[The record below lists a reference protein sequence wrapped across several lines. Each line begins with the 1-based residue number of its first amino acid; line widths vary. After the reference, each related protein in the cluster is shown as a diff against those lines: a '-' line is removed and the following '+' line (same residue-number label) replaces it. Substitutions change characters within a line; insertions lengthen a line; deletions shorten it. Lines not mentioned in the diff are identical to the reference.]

1 MACRHLAAHHAKCDG
16 AFTVD
21 ASRVT
26 FGAGSLPEIG
36 DRARS
41 LGMRRVALITDARLR
56 ALPWF
61 DEVASSLAAA
71 GLDTAVFD
79 GVAIEPTDA
88 SLDDAIRFARDARPD
103 GFVSLGGGSVI
114 DTAKIAALLSTY
126 PAPLR
131 TYVNAP
137 VGEGRAVP
145 GPLAP
150 HIACPTTSGT
160 GSEVTG
166 IAIFDDLALHAKTGI
181 ASPRLRPSEAIVD
194 PRTTSTLPANVVAA
208 SGMDVLCHAIESFTA
223 RRYTQRTAP
232 SSPTLRPMSQGANPW
247 SDLGCREAIR
257 IANAYL
263 ARAVADANDV
273 EAREQMMW
281 AATLAGI
288 AFGNA
293 GVHAPHAMAYAIAG
307 IVHESAMGIEGATA
321 DRTAAADGASRG
333 TAGDGATR
341 GTAGDGATRGIAGG
355 GASRGIAGAGASRGI
370 AGAGA
375 SRGIAGDGASR
386 GISGHARAG
395 DRARLH
401 FAPAGYPS
409 APIVPHGIAVG
420 IGAPAVF
427 RAFATFA
434 PERHLEAAALL
445 GADTRG
451 ASPEDAGDLLAR
463 AVIRLSRAIGLP
475 DGTGGVGYTRD
486 DTADLVAGTLP
497 QQRLLA
503 NAPCEVDRECLDQL
517 FDSALRYGEI

>member
-1 MACRHLAAHHAKCDG
+1 MSCRHVAAHHAGCDS

-26 FGAGSLPEIG
+26 FGTGSLPEVG
-36 DRARS
+36 DRARA

-61 DEVASSLAAA
+61 AEVASSLAAA
-71 GLDTAVFD
+71 GLDVAVFD

-88 SLDDAIRFARDARPD
+88 SLDDAVRFARDARPD

-114 DTAKIAALLSTY
+114 DTAKIAALLHAH

-166 IAIFDDLALHAKTGI
+166 IAIFDDLALHAKTGV
-181 ASPRLRPSEAIVD
+181 ASPRLRPTEAIVD
-194 PRTTSTLPANVVAA
+194 PRTTATLPANVVAA

-223 RRYTQRTAP
+223 RRFTQRAAP
-232 SSPTLRPMSQGANPW
+232 AAPTSRPMSQGANPW
-247 SDLGCREAIR
+247 SDLGCREALR
-257 IANAYL
+257 IASAYL
-263 ARAVADANDV
+263 VRAVADESDR

-293 GVHAPHAMAYAIAG
+293 GVHAPHAMAYAVAG
-307 IVHESAMGIEGATA
+307 LVHESAVRGDLAEPGAHA
-321 DRTAAADGASRG
+321 SAPQGDRPGAHASSSH
-333 TAGDGATR
+333 
-341 GTAGDGATRGIAGG
+341 G
-355 GASRGIAGAGASRGI
+355 GA
-370 AGAGA
+370 
-375 SRGIAGDGASR
+375 
-386 GISGHARAG
+386 RAE
-395 DRARLH
+395 RLR
-401 FAPAGYPS
+401 FSPAGYPS
-409 APIVPHGIAVG
+409 GPIVPHGIAVG
-420 IGAPAVF
+420 VSAPAVF

-434 PERHLEAAALL
+434 PERHLDVASLL
-445 GADTRG
+445 GEDTRG
-451 ASPEDAGDLLAR
+451 ASVDDAGELVAR
-463 AVIRLSRAIGLP
+463 AVIRISRAIGFP
-475 DGTGGVGYTRD
+475 DGTSGVGYTAD

-503 NAPCEVDRECLDQL
+503 NAPCEVDRECLEEL
-517 FDSALRYGEI
+517 FAGALSYGDRDAR